1 MELLMADNDHRKLTR
16 TDRSLPEMSQL
27 TVTVQTSS
35 GSSYQDM
42 DMMIDSSLREQL
54 RDVKLKKT
62 ADIQLEQLNL
72 VNPGMSLV

>member
-1 MELLMADNDHRKLTR
+1 MADNDHRKLTR